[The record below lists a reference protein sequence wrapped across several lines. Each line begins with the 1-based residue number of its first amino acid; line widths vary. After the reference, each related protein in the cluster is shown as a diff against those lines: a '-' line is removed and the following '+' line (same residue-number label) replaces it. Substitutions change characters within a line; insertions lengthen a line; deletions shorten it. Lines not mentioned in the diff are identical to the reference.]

1 MTDQILE
8 RLAVLEALFEERTSH
23 IDRRLSEL
31 SIRLDHLDTKL
42 SSLERNY
49 CSTNCLS
56 RRDRYSLYGAII
68 TALISAIVSIIN
80 TAISYGL
87 IRW

>member
-31 SIRLDHLDTKL
+31 ASRIELLDEKLD
-42 SSLERNY
+42 SLERNY
-49 CSTNCLS
+49 CSANCLS
-56 RRDRYSLYGAII
+56 RRERYSLYGAII

-80 TAISYGL
+80 TAISCGL

>member
-23 IDRRLSEL
+23 IDRRISEL
-31 SIRLDHLDTKL
+31 ATRIELLDEKLD
-42 SSLERNY
+42 SLEKNY

-68 TALISAIVSIIN
+68 TALISAIVSVIN
-80 TAISYGL
+80 TAITCGL

>member
-31 SIRLDHLDTKL
+31 ASRIELLDEKLD
-42 SSLERNY
+42 SLEKNY

-68 TALISAIVSIIN
+68 TALISAIVSVIN
-80 TAISYGL
+80 TAITCGL